1 MQKIKTCAV
10 EYLNTRPIV
19 YGLQQAAA
27 ARFELQYAI
36 PSVCAD
42 KLKNK
47 EVDLALIP
55 SIEYSRIRGHRN
67 LRIVPDIGVIS
78 HQFVKSV
85 ELFFNRNLENINTV
99 AVDISS
105 RTSVGLL
112 DIILREKFDIHPEF
126 IPMPPQVEVMLSKAD
141 AALIIGDNA
150 LELYDT
156 WDNKIDLGEEW
167 GDMTDGLPFVYSFWA
182 AAEDA
187 LNTEDI
193 LILTASRDAG
203 LDHITEI
210 SRVYSQER
218 ARGFEPD
225 FYANYLTENIQY
237 KLGKAE
243 LEGLKEYYSYCFY
256 YGIIDE
262 IPDLLF
268 VGQENESDFTVK
280 NN

>member
-1 MQKIKTCAV
+1 TPTSNKPAV
-10 EYLNTRPIV
+10 TNPVGPTPASLEKEPSDFWPRTLRYST
-19 YGLQQAAA
+19 
-27 ARFELQYAI
+27 ARSTICL
-36 PSVCAD
+36 
-42 KLKNK
+42 
-47 EVDLALIP
+47 
-55 SIEYSRIRGHRN
+55 
-67 LRIVPDIGVIS
+67 
-78 HQFVKSV
+78 
-85 ELFFNRNLENINTV
+85 
-99 AVDISS
+99 
-105 RTSVGLL
+105 
-112 DIILREKFDIHPEF
+112 
-126 IPMPPQVEVMLSKAD
+126 
-141 AALIIGDNA
+141 
-150 LELYDT
+150 
-156 WDNKIDLGEEW
+156 
-167 GDMTDGLPFVYSFWA
+167 YSFWA

-187 LNTEDI
+187 LNTDDI
-193 LILTASRDAG
+193 LTLTASRDAG

-225 FYANYLTENIQY
+225 FYANYLTENIQF